1 MSAEQPT
8 VESLLK
14 ERKSSLEGRFSTQLS
29 KVLER
34 SWSAGEDNLR
44 MKASSDR
51 VRHPKVNDLAT
62 KVLGEMGEW
71 TSVDAV
77 TSSLMTTKSENGQ
90 VVGYLMAQFDD
101 GTGEFDI
108 KEYSLD
114 HEVVG
119 LLGFA
124 KRSEDRRGRQYD
136 TLTITIPATGDE
148 LRYQKTVT
156 YDYIDFGGFR

>member
-8 VESLLK
+8 VKSLLK
-14 ERKSSLEGRFSTQLS
+14 ERKNSLEGRFNTQLS
-29 KVLER
+29 EVLGR
-34 SWSAGEDNLR
+34 QWSAGEDNLR
-44 MKASSDR
+44 MKNSSGR
-51 VRHPKVNDLAT
+51 VMHPKVNNHAT
-62 KVLGEMGEW
+62 EILGEMGSW
-71 TSVDAV
+71 TAIDGF
-77 TSSLMTTKSENGQ
+77 TPSLMTTKSENGQ

-101 GTGEFDI
+101 ASGEFDI

-119 LLGFA
+119 QLGFA